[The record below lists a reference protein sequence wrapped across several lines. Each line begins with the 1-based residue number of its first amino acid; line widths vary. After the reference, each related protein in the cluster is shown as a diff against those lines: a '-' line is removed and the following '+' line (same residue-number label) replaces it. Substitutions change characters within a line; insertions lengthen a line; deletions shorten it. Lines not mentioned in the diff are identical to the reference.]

1 MQADVPV
8 IHGQKSH
15 RQHQGNGD
23 THHQARPHVN
33 VVALPKG
40 QRRSVVAFVQAQAD
54 EAHRQHDQHRL
65 NQHAD
70 ELIDRTCHRLGLVLQ
85 LHQLDAGRQTG
96 FQAGAHLGQRFT
108 QAHDVT
114 ALGHRD
120 TQRHDFTA
128 LVMHLDR
135 WRIGIAAVNIGNLAQ
150 ARLAARGAAHRH
162 GLDLLD
168 RLKLPAHANLQHVLR
183 CLQGAC
189 ELDRVLLAE
198 LA

>member
-15 RQHQGNGD
+15 RQHQRNGD

-108 QAHDVT
+108 QADNVT

-120 TQRHDFTA
+120 TQGHDFTA